1 MSNDEQ
7 EQKLAAATR
16 KLLFRN
22 APLAERVERKSAA
35 DVPERHVRIKITM
48 NLDGDIVNHF
58 KERAGREGRS
68 YQFLINEALRDSIEG
83 SKTERLAAEVRAT
96 LLTDD
101 QFIQK
106 MSEKIRR

>member
-22 APLAERVERKSAA
+22 SPLSERVERKSAA
-35 DVPERHVRIKITM
+35 EVPERHVRVKVTM
-48 NLDGDIVNHF
+48 NLDGDIVSHF
-58 KERAGREGRS
+58 KERAAKEGRS

-83 SKTERLAAEVRAT
+83 SKTERLATELRHA
-96 LLTDD
+96 LLADE
-101 QFIQK
+101 QFLQK
-106 MSEKIRR
+106 MAEKIRR